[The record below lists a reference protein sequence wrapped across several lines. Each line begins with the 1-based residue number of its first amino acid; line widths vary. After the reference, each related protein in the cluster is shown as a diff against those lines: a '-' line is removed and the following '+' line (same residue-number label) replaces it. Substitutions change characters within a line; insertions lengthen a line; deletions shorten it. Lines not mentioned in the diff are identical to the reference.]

1 MAIQGLSANEIS
13 ARAYSQKGHD
23 PRVDKQAGYMSATS
37 EIHSEFSLANRSRSI
52 HWAQSRSSKRGP
64 AHGSND
70 VGICDLQ

>member
-23 PRVDKQAGYMSATS
+23 PRVDKQAGYISATS

-52 HWAQSRSSKRGP
+52 HLGSK
-64 AHGSND
+64 
-70 VGICDLQ
+70 QK